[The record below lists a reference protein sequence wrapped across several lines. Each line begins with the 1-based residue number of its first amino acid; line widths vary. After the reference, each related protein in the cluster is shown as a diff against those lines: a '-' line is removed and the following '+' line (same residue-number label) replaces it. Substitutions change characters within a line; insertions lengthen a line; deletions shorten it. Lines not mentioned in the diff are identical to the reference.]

1 MKLVDFCGD
10 FLLLILAGFLYSR
23 VCGSRTFGVG
33 VVVVGVPNA
42 CFVFFLSTP
51 VFASAVSVSNLITS
65 VTGGGFFNFR
75 PDFQVWTD
83 RDEKTTVRPQ

>member
-10 FLLLILAGFLYSR
+10 FLLLILAGFLYPR

-51 VFASAVSVSNLITS
+51 VFAAAVSVSNLIT
-65 VTGGGFFNFR
+65 GRFF
-75 PDFQVWTD
+75 
-83 RDEKTTVRPQ
+83 